1 MANIPISFEFYPPK
15 TDEQRG
21 QLRRTVTRLK
31 KHAPEFASVTFGAG
45 GSTLSYTPETVR
57 ELRQDHGL
65 DGVPH
70 VSCMGGTREELAS
83 LLQLYRALGCTRIVA
98 LRGDL
103 PSGMARMGDFRYA
116 SELVEFIRETQDGHF
131 RIEVGCYPET
141 HPQAEDALADLRHFK
156 AKVDA
161 GADSAITQYFYNTDA
176 YFRFVEESRRMGMDI
191 PIIPGIMPI
200 SNFTQLKRFSEACGA
215 EIPRWISKRMHA
227 YGDDAESIREF
238 AADLVAGM
246 CRRLVEGGVPELH
259 FYTLNLSKPTEAVLA
274 RL

>member
-1 MANIPISFEFYPPK
+1 MANVPISLEFYPPK
-15 TDEQRG
+15 TDEQRE
-21 QLRRTVTRLK
+21 QLRRTVRKLQ
-31 KHAPEFASVTFGAG
+31 KHSPLFASVTFGAG

-57 ELRQDHGL
+57 ELRQEHGL

-70 VSCMGGTREELAS
+70 LSCMGGTREELGS
-83 LLQLYRALGCTRIVA
+83 LLQLYRALGCNRLVA

-103 PSGMARMGDFRYA
+103 PSGMARMGDFRFA
-116 SELVEFIRETQDGHF
+116 SELVEFIRETHGGHF

-141 HPQAEDALADLRHFK
+141 HPQAEDALADLRNFK

-161 GADSAITQYFYNTDA
+161 GADSAITQYFYNPDA
-176 YFRFVEESRRMGMDI
+176 YFRFVDDVRRLGI
-191 PIIPGIMPI
+191 SVPIIPGIMPI
-200 SNFTQLKRFSEACGA
+200 SNFSQLRRFSEACGA
-215 EIPRWISKRMHA
+215 EIPRWIGKRMHA
-227 YGDDAESIREF
+227 FGDDADSIREF

-246 CRRLVEGGVPELH
+246 CQRLVAAGVPELH

>member
-1 MANIPISFEFYPPK
+1 MSRIPVSFEFYPPK
-15 TDEQRG
+15 TDEQRE

-31 KHAPEFASVTFGAG
+31 KHSPQFASVTFGAG

-57 ELRQDHGL
+57 ELRQVHGV

-70 VSCMGGTREELAS
+70 VSCMGGTREELGS
-83 LLQLYRALGCTRIVA
+83 LLQLYRALGCNRIVA

-103 PSGMARMGDFRYA
+103 PSGMARMGDFRFA
-116 SELVEFIRETQDGHF
+116 SELVEFIRETHEGHF
-131 RIEVGCYPET
+131 RIEVGCYPEM

-161 GADSAITQYFYNTDA
+161 GADSAITQYFFNADA
-176 YFRFVEESRRMGMDI
+176 YFRFVDDVRRMGI
-191 PIIPGIMPI
+191 QVPIIPGVMPI
-200 SNFTQLKRFSEACGA
+200 SNFAQLKRFSEACGA
-215 EIPRWISKRMHA
+215 EIPRWISKRMAA
-227 YGDDAESIREF
+227 YGDDADSIREF
-238 AADLVAGM
+238 AADLVAAM

>member
-1 MANIPISFEFYPPK
+1 MTRIPISLEFYPPK
-15 TDEQRG
+15 TDEQRE

-31 KHAPEFASVTFGAG
+31 KHNPEFASVTFGAG

-57 ELRQDHGL
+57 ELRQVHGV

-70 VSCMGGTREELAS
+70 VSCMGGTREEIGS
-83 LLQLYRALGCTRIVA
+83 LLQLYRALGCNRIVA

-103 PSGMARMGDFRYA
+103 PSGMARMGDFRFA

-131 RIEVGCYPET
+131 RIEVGCYPEM

-161 GADSAITQYFYNTDA
+161 GADSAITQYFFNADA
-176 YFRFVEESRRMGMDI
+176 YFRFVDDARRMGIGI

-200 SNFTQLKRFSEACGA
+200 SNFAQLKRFSEACGA
-215 EIPRWISKRMHA
+215 EIPRWIAKRMAA
-227 YGDDAESIREF
+227 YGDDVESIREF

-246 CRRLVEGGVPELH
+246 CRRLVDAGVPELH
-259 FYTLNLSKPTEAVLA
+259 FYTLNLSKPTESVLA